1 MLSPRH
7 LTIPAGAL
15 AFATLGFVA
24 ACSDSTANAGAPL
37 SLSVTTRPQTPSS
50 QQPAAVASTLLLSKA
65 QVVIRQIEL
74 KSADDPKCE
83 DSEIEDHSGSGSS
96 GGSGGDDAEHED
108 ECDEVE
114 IGPFLFDLPLD
125 GTTKTDFTP
134 LVTPGTFREI
144 EVKIGPVRS
153 GNSGALSFLTQHPEL
168 KDISVRVEG
177 TLDGKAFTFQAA
189 VDAEFEK
196 EFEPPITIALGS
208 TANVT
213 VAIDVKSWFSD
224 GAGGTLD
231 PANPANAARIAEN
244 IKRSLR
250 AFRDDDCDG
259 EEDHDH

>member
-1 MLSPRH
+1 MLSPRK
-7 LTIPAGAL
+7 LTIQAAL
-15 AFATLGFVA
+15 ALASLGFV
-24 ACSDSTANAGAPL
+24 ACSDSTAHNGAPI

-50 QQPAAVASTLLLSKA
+50 QQPAAVASTLALTKA
-65 QVVIRQIEL
+65 QVVIREIEL
-74 KSADDPKCE
+74 KSSEDPKCE
-83 DSEIEDHSGSGSS
+83 DEVEDHSGSGGS
-96 GGSGGDDAEHED
+96 GGSGEGDDAEHEE
-108 ECDEVE
+108 ECDEAN

-134 LVTPGTFREI
+134 LVTPGTFREV
-144 EVKIGPVRS
+144 EVKVGPVRS
-153 GNSGALSFLTQHPEL
+153 GNMGAVSFLTQHPEF
-168 KDISVRVEG
+168 KDLSVRVEG
-177 TLDGKAFTFQAA
+177 TLDGKAFTFTTA

-196 EFEPPITIALGS
+196 EFNPPITIAQGS

-231 PANPANAARIAEN
+231 PTNPANAARINEN

-250 AFRDDDCDG
+250 AFRDDDCNG